1 MTLSS
6 VIQIMAEKF
15 SGNAYSQIE
24 NKELRFERSGLLLIE
39 VGGEAGSLELVKN

>member
-24 NKELRFERSGLLLIE
+24 NKELRFERSGLLIE